1 MSGGSNLSYPLAS
14 VLQHRR
20 WQVCVRPYPHFVVR
34 DVFVPEFYAQL
45 DAAFGELLDRGLSE
59 AHDPARFS
67 RNIKNYDAYSMM
79 FDWNMPEP
87 FRFFVS
93 KEWHDML
100 AYLTGIPATSDV
112 AGGFHHHLR
121 GSRSGQ
127 IHNDLNPGWFVNSS
141 DGAGVNLT
149 RHDLCDYSTGQVY
162 QSSVQVHE
170 SVRALA
176 VLLFLH
182 NPPWHEDDGGE
193 TGLYADSW
201 QPVSRPTKAIPPINN
216 SLLMFEC
223 RPNSYHSFI
232 ENRGG
237 PRNSMI
243 MWLHRPKSDVVQRWG
258 ENAIIG
264 WNGTAKT

>member
-1 MSGGSNLSYPLAS
+1 MTGGSKLSYPLAS
-14 VLQHRR
+14 VFQQRR
-20 WQVCVRPYPHFVVR
+20 WQVCTRPYLHFVAHN
-34 DVFVPEFYAQL
+34 VFVPEFYSQL
-45 DAAFGELLDRGLSE
+45 DAAFRELLDRGLSE
-59 AHDPARFS
+59 AHDPGRFS
-67 RNIKNYDAYSMM
+67 RNIKNYDAYSMT
-79 FDWNMPEP
+79 FDWNIPEP
-87 FRFFVS
+87 FRLFVS

-127 IHNDLNPGWFVNSS
+127 IHNDLNPGWFVNSV
-141 DGAGVNLT
+141 DGGVNLT
-149 RHDLCDYSTGQVY
+149 RSDLCDYSTGEVY
-162 QSSVQVHE
+162 QSGVQVHQ

-176 VLLFLH
+176 ILLFLH
-182 NPPWHEDDGGE
+182 NPPWHEEDGGE

-243 MWLHRPKSDVVQRWG
+243 MWLHRPRSDVVQRWG
-258 ENAIIG
+258 EDAIVG
-264 WNGTAKT
+264 WNGKATS